1 MKFSATLLKT
11 VGWNQC
17 NKIMV
22 LRSTSLV
29 PCANDKLK
37 GEARA
42 YHVRNLHAGEQMCSL
57 TRIYLLSSESFMAD
71 RTGLDGTT
79 ALQYCNVVSVHRL

>member
-1 MKFSATLLKT
+1 
-11 VGWNQC
+11 
-17 NKIMV
+17 MV

-29 PCANDKLK
+29 ACANDKLK

-42 YHVRNLHAGEQMCSL
+42 YHVRSLHAGEQMCSP
-57 TRIYLLSSESFMAD
+57 TRIYLLSCESFMAD

-79 ALQYCNVVSVHRL
+79 VLQYCNVVSVHRP